1 MNEHSEGKKQSAVL
15 QRSIALLICTVALSP
30 LFAQQSAS
38 SSAANE
44 ATVPG
49 LVSFSGKLPDAQG
62 KSTPGIAGI
71 TFAIYKDQEGGAPLW
86 LETQNV
92 RPDNQGRYTVQL
104 GETSAHGLPIALF
117 GSGEARWLGVRV
129 NGGEEQPRVML
140 LSVPYALKAGDAATI
155 GGLPPSAF
163 VLASPG
169 GARPVAVS
177 EDAPKPAVAPTNPA
191 VTGVGTVGSIPL
203 WDSVSDL
210 MSSAIVQT
218 GSGSTARIGINT
230 TPSTTLDVKG
240 TSNFRGSATMPSAGL
255 ATSATGKNSYPFVF
269 ATSAYNSGTKAPV
282 LENFRWQAEPV
293 GNNSTNPSGTLNLLF
308 SSGTATPVETGL
320 KLSNNGIVTFAP
332 GQTFPGT
339 GTVTSVGFSAP
350 ASDFTVSGTP
360 ITNSGTF
367 ALNWNIAPTSSNTPN
382 AIVKRDANGLIQTN
396 AIGVG
401 KLAATMINA
410 TTSITSVNATAVFGA
425 VTSIG
430 SGPTYGVTGFSS
442 TDQGAG
448 VYGNNNSA
456 ALGYGV
462 IGKAPNGSGVF
473 GSGAWG
479 FDTDSNVHQS
489 AAFGGWVKATLLV
502 DSSTG
507 TAKILRCFNSTLSGA
522 AANTVPCGFSATY
535 FSDSGFHIIGLGFD
549 ISHNFISA
557 LGVTFGSAVSGGMGL
572 DCNCSNST
580 SDVILQLRS
589 TQSGNLEL
597 GKFYVVVF

>member
-1 MNEHSEGKKQSAVL
+1 MNEHSEGKNPSAVL

-30 LFAQQSAS
+30 LIAQQSAS

-49 LVSFSGKLPDAQG
+49 LVSFSGKLPDVQG
-62 KSTPGIAGI
+62 KSTPEIASV

-117 GSGEARWLGVRV
+117 GSGEARWLGARV

-163 VLASPG
+163 VLAGPG

-177 EDAPKPAVAPTNPA
+177 EDAPEPAVAPTNPA
-191 VTGVGTVGSIPL
+191 VTGVGTIGSIPL
-203 WDSVSDL
+203 WDAASDL

-218 GSGSTARIGINT
+218 GNGSTARIGINT

-269 ATSAYNSGTKAPV
+269 ATSAYNSGTKASV

-293 GNNSTNPSGTLNLLF
+293 GNNSANPGGTLNLLF

-360 ITNSGTF
+360 ITNSGTL
-367 ALNWNIAPTSSNTPN
+367 ALNWSIAPTSSNTPN

-396 AIGVG
+396 SIGVT
-401 KLAATMINA
+401 KLGATMISA
-410 TTSITSVNATAVFGA
+410 TTSNTSVNASAVVGGETA
-425 VTSIG
+425 T
-430 SGPTYGVTGFSS
+430 GPGPSYGVAGFSS

-448 VYGNNNSA
+448 VYGNNNSTSW
-456 ALGYGV
+456 GYGV
-462 IGKAPNGSGVF
+462 SGKSLNGSGVF
-473 GSGAWG
+473 GSGVWG

-489 AAFGGWVKATLLV
+489 PAFGGWVKAMLLV
-502 DSSTG
+502 DDSTG
-507 TAKILRCFNSTLSGA
+507 TAKILKCFNSSLSGA
-522 AANTVPCGFSATY
+522 AANTLPCGFRATY
-535 FSDSGFHIIGLGFD
+535 FANDGTFVIHLGFD
-549 ISHNFISA
+549 ASQNFVSA
-557 LGVTFGSAVSGGMGL
+557 LGIPFGSVVTGGLGP
-572 DCNCSNST
+572 DCGCADDET
-580 SDVILQLRS
+580 IALQLFS
-589 TQSGNLEL
+589 AQSGDVVN